1 MADAI
6 SAIAAEIAKVN
17 NKLACLDHISK
28 HNRTLWLLSQNMLL
42 DLKQQKAALVQK
54 EVSIQQR
61 AGDTLLWS
69 LLWSAMNCRSY
80 PDDRPVTL
88 SLANYAV
95 NSAVNFYIE
104 PPYLDDMVQS
114 ASATEGR
121 VMYLLGP

>member
-1 MADAI
+1 
-6 SAIAAEIAKVN
+6 
-17 NKLACLDHISK
+17 
-28 HNRTLWLLSQNMLL
+28 
-42 DLKQQKAALVQK
+42 
-54 EVSIQQR
+54 
-61 AGDTLLWS
+61 
-69 LLWSAMNCRSY
+69 MNCRSY

>member
-61 AGDTLLWS
+61 AGG
-69 LLWSAMNCRSY
+69 C
-80 PDDRPVTL
+80 
-88 SLANYAV
+88 
-95 NSAVNFYIE
+95 
-104 PPYLDDMVQS
+104 
-114 ASATEGR
+114 
-121 VMYLLGP
+121 